1 MNCPAC
7 EATRDQASHLRK
19 LLEADR
25 ARVKSADRVVAVARQ
40 VVDGKAF
47 AGELEEAL
55 KAFDGELE
63 RDAVRM
69 PDHS

>member
-1 MNCPAC
+1 M
-7 EATRDQASHLRK
+7 
-19 LLEADR
+19 
-25 ARVKSADRVVAVARQ
+25 KSADRVVAVARQ

>member
-1 MNCPAC
+1 
-7 EATRDQASHLRK
+7 
-19 LLEADR
+19 
-25 ARVKSADRVVAVARQ
+25 VKAADRVVAVARQ
-40 VVDGKAF
+40 VVAGEAY

-63 RDAVRM
+63 ADAVRM